1 MTGHANGARA
11 RAYRALR
18 ESEELHRATL
28 GSISEAVFLTDDEGL
43 FTFICPNVDVIFGY
57 VPDEV
62 HAMGRI
68 DRLLGDRLADPAELK
83 ALGEIRN
90 LERHVTT
97 RTGERRTLLVHLK
110 AVSIQGGTILYT
122 CRDITDRRQVEHA
135 LRAARLELAHAS
147 RLALV
152 GELLGSIA
160 HEIKQPLSSIVANAQ
175 AGLRLSSGSAADWEL
190 REVFNDIQ
198 ADGRRATGIIERL
211 RTLMHK
217 KPLERAAVDLNAI
230 VSDMVRLI
238 EGDAERRGVTLELEL
253 GALPAVFA
261 DRISVQQVVL
271 NLLVNGMDAMD
282 DVEAAERRLT
292 VQTRAGRD
300 EVVVAIS
307 DAGRGVPPDARARL
321 FEAFYTT
328 KPGGLGLGLAI
339 ARSIV
344 EAHGGRIDVADQAT
358 RGTTFRIAL
367 PVEKPKAM
375 HA

>member
-11 RAYRALR
+11 RAYRALQ

-28 GSISEAVFLTDDEGL
+28 GSISDAVFLTDDEGV

-68 DRLLGDRLADPAELK
+68 DHLLGESLADLAELK

-97 RTGERRTLLVHLK
+97 RTGERRTLLIHLK

-122 CRDITDRRQVEHA
+122 CRDITERRQVEHA

-160 HEIKQPLSSIVANAQ
+160 HEIKQPLASIVANAQ